1 MSSVIRATDWRTAT
15 VAAIAP
21 ETPRA
26 ATLTLDV
33 PGWNG
38 HRAGQHVD
46 VRLTADDGYRA
57 QRSYSIASAPEDDQL
72 MITVEELV
80 DGEVSPW
87 MVEVAAEGD
96 QFEVRG
102 PFGGWFVWDA
112 SQTQPLFLVAGGSG
126 LVPLMSMLRHRRN
139 AGSEVP
145 ARLLISAREADDVLY
160 ARELERIG
168 AEVTHHLHAPRAR
181 GLERLRAPRRPRD
194 AAGARA
200 ARRAHLRLRAHDLR
214 GDGGQRPRGA
224 RPRAGEH
231 QDGALRRDWR
241 LTMEHLDGNAAAGD
255 LSEVFTLEAT
265 TAMATCAGC
274 GATGA
279 MAQAMSTS
287 PAWAPCCAAPTAT
300 RCCCGS
306 CARAGR
312 CAWRCAASGCCAG
325 KAPLDDAARVA
336 LEDLLSPRTAGVDVE
351 VDHRYIVFAPLT
363 ASKTAYSEVVA
374 QM

>member
-1 MSSVIRATDWRTAT
+1 LSSVIRATDWRTAT

-46 VRLTADDGYRA
+46 VRLTAEDGYRA
-57 QRSYSIASAPEDDQL
+57 QRSYSIASAPEDDKL

-112 SQTQPLFLVAGGSG
+112 SQTEPLFLVAGGSG

-139 AGSEVP
+139 AGSDVH
-145 ARLLISAREADDVLY
+145 ARLLISAREADDILY

-168 AEVTHHLHAPRAR
+168 AEVTITYT
-181 GLERLRAPRRPRD
+181 RRPPAGWNGYARRVD
-194 AAGARA
+194 REMLSELALPGARTYVCGPTSFVEAVANDLVALGHQA
-200 ARRAHLRLRAHDLR
+200 ANIRTER
-214 GDGGQRPRGA
+214 
-224 RPRAGEH
+224 
-231 QDGALRRDWR
+231 
-241 LTMEHLDGNAAAGD
+241 
-255 LSEVFTLEAT
+255 F
-265 TAMATCAGC
+265 
-274 GATGA
+274 GATG
-279 MAQAMSTS
+279 
-287 PAWAPCCAAPTAT
+287 
-300 RCCCGS
+300 G
-306 CARAGR
+306 
-312 CAWRCAASGCCAG
+312 
-325 KAPLDDAARVA
+325 
-336 LEDLLSPRTAGVDVE
+336 
-351 VDHRYIVFAPLT
+351 
-363 ASKTAYSEVVA
+363 
-374 QM
+374 

>member
-1 MSSVIRATDWRTAT
+1 LSSVIKATDWRAAT
-15 VAAIAP
+15 IAAIAP

-57 QRSYSIASAPEDDQL
+57 QRSYSIASAPEDEKL

-112 SQTQPLFLVAGGSG
+112 SQTEPLFLVAGGSG

-145 ARLLISAREADDVLY
+145 ARLLVSVREADDILY

-168 AEVTHHLHAPRAR
+168 AEVTITYTR
-181 GLERLRAPRRPRD
+181 RAPAGWNGYARRVDREMLTELAPP
-194 AAGARA
+194 GARTYVCGPTSFVEAVANDLVALGHQA
-200 ARRAHLRLRAHDLR
+200 ANIRTER
-214 GDGGQRPRGA
+214 
-224 RPRAGEH
+224 
-231 QDGALRRDWR
+231 
-241 LTMEHLDGNAAAGD
+241 
-255 LSEVFTLEAT
+255 F
-265 TAMATCAGC
+265 
-274 GATGA
+274 GATG
-279 MAQAMSTS
+279 
-287 PAWAPCCAAPTAT
+287 
-300 RCCCGS
+300 G
-306 CARAGR
+306 
-312 CAWRCAASGCCAG
+312 
-325 KAPLDDAARVA
+325 
-336 LEDLLSPRTAGVDVE
+336 
-351 VDHRYIVFAPLT
+351 
-363 ASKTAYSEVVA
+363 
-374 QM
+374 

>member
-1 MSSVIRATDWRTAT
+1 LSSATRATDWRTAT

-112 SQTQPLFLVAGGSG
+112 AQTEPLFLVAGGSG

-139 AGSEVP
+139 AGSEVE
-145 ARLLISAREADDVLY
+145 ARLLISAREADDILY

-168 AEVTHHLHAPRAR
+168 AEVTITYT
-181 GLERLRAPRRPRD
+181 RRPPSGWD
-194 AAGARA
+194 GY
-200 ARRAHLRLRAHDLR
+200 ARRVDREMLAEVALADGRTYVCGPTSFVESVANDLV
-214 GDGGQRPRGA
+214 
-224 RPRAGEH
+224 
-231 QDGALRRDWR
+231 ALG
-241 LTMEHLDGNAAAGD
+241 HKAANIRT
-255 LSEVFTLEAT
+255 ERF
-265 TAMATCAGC
+265 
-274 GATGA
+274 GATG
-279 MAQAMSTS
+279 
-287 PAWAPCCAAPTAT
+287 
-300 RCCCGS
+300 G
-306 CARAGR
+306 
-312 CAWRCAASGCCAG
+312 
-325 KAPLDDAARVA
+325 
-336 LEDLLSPRTAGVDVE
+336 
-351 VDHRYIVFAPLT
+351 
-363 ASKTAYSEVVA
+363 
-374 QM
+374 